1 MAGFG
6 YDKFEDI
13 DLVYPKVIKSK
24 EVIIELIDRLLNT
37 SLINLEKTGEDNS
50 YIMQIDSFLKKQ
62 KMEVIQCRR
71 R

>member
-37 SLINLEKTGEDNS
+37 SLSK
-50 YIMQIDSFLKKQ
+50 FKK
-62 KMEVIQCRR
+62 RNR
-71 R
+71 GG